1 MKSRKKTAAL
11 ALAALTLTLA
21 VSGCGKVKVGYV
33 DESRLVQEAPQI
45 KSLVDEGNAKIN
57 EEIQNAQ
64 KAQQANP
71 NMSQEDAQKA
81 QMESQRKIQSLNQS
95 YSLQMQQKADVAYR
109 EVLTEKKLDVL
120 LKSDKNEPTSFYGS
134 TDVTDDVIQKLQ

>member
-11 ALAALTLTLA
+11 VLAALSLTLA

-57 EEIQNAQ
+57 EEIQSAQ

-95 YSLQMQQKADVAYR
+95 YSLQLQQKADVAYR

-120 LKSDKNEPTSFYGS
+120 LKSDSNEPTSFYGS

>member
-11 ALAALTLTLA
+11 VLAALSLTLA

-57 EEIQNAQ
+57 EEIQSAQ

-81 QMESQRKIQSLNQS
+81 QMESQRRIQSLNQS
-95 YSLQMQQKADVAYR
+95 YSLQLQQKADVAYR
-109 EVLTEKKLDVL
+109 EVLTEKELDVL
-120 LKSDKNEPTSFYGS
+120 LKSDSNEPTSFYGS

>member
-11 ALAALTLTLA
+11 VLAALSLTLA

-57 EEIQNAQ
+57 EEIQSAQ

-95 YSLQMQQKADVAYR
+95 YSLQLQQKADVAYR
-109 EVLTEKKLDVL
+109 EVLTEKELDVL
-120 LKSDKNEPTSFYGS
+120 LKSDSNEPTSFYGS

>member
-11 ALAALTLTLA
+11 VLAALSLTLV

-57 EEIQNAQ
+57 EEIQSAQ

-95 YSLQMQQKADVAYR
+95 YSLQLQQKADVAYR

-120 LKSDKNEPTSFYGS
+120 LKSDSNEPTSFYGS